1 MTPEELQSFWSNA
14 ASNTMG
20 YDPTA
25 FNTQYNVDANI
36 GGFPSFDVDSNIG
49 GFPSYN
55 VNTGVIPGAGN
66 IVDPTGGFKTDY
78 NVNPEGG
85 FKTDYQV
92 NTGGGFKTDYNVD
105 ATGGFKTDYDVSA
118 DTSIWNQNQK
128 VNPEANPWG
137 TPNYKVNPEEQIPGI
152 NNQVVP
158 SQSAFQPIQM
168 AETKESYSPFRTDY
182 QVNPDENFASTISA
196 TQGGSES
203 SGTGDYTGFGGGL
216 LFEAMNRGNAVF
228 GNPDDL
234 NFDNLQPWQQ
244 KVLQEDSGTLVPSIE
259 GNDMLDAEGVIAQNQ
274 QIADKTNPQSTTTDD
289 EEEEQSKLSKGLKA
303 LGSGFS
309 DMASNFTDNRYQYG
323 NIF

>member
-25 FNTQYNVDANI
+25 FNNQYNVDANI
-36 GGFPSFDVDSNIG
+36 GGFQSFDVDSNIG

-55 VNTGVIPGAGN
+55 VNPANAIPGTGN
-66 IVDPTGGFKTDY
+66 IVDPTGGFKTNY

-118 DTSIWNQNQK
+118 DTSIWNPNQK

-137 TPNYKVNPEEQIPGI
+137 ASNYKVNPEEQIPGI

-158 SQSAFQPIQM
+158 SQSIFTPIQM

-182 QVNPDENFASTISA
+182 QVNPDENFASTIS
-196 TQGGSES
+196 TMQGGSES
-203 SGTGDYTGFGGGL
+203 SGTGDYTGFGKTITQQGL
-216 LFEAMNRGNAVF
+216 LDEALKTRDF
-228 GNPDDL
+228 Y
-234 NFDNLQPWQQ
+234 QSQ
-244 KVLQEDSGTLVPSIE
+244 
-259 GNDMLDAEGVIAQNQ
+259 LDAIKADNFKADYKDDMFGIDDVVAQNQ
-274 QIADKTNPQSTTTDD
+274 QIADNTMPQSTAG
-289 EEEEQSKLSKGLKA
+289 EEESDEKEEESKLSKGLKA

-309 DMASNFTDNRYQYG
+309 DMAGNFTDNRYQYG

>member
-36 GGFPSFDVDSNIG
+36 GGFPSFDVDSNLG

-92 NTGGGFKTDYNVD
+92 DTGGGFKTDYNVD
-105 ATGGFKTDYDVSA
+105 ATGGFKTDYNVSA

-158 SQSAFQPIQM
+158 SQSAFKPIQM
-168 AETKESYSPFRTDY
+168 AETKESYNPFRTDY
-182 QVNPDENFASTISA
+182 QVNPDENFASTIST

-203 SGTGDYTGFGGGL
+203 SGTSDYIGKEITQQGL
-216 LFEAMNRGNAVF
+216 LDEALKSKDFYQR
-228 GNPDDL
+228 
-234 NFDNLQPWQQ
+234 Q
-244 KVLQEDSGTLVPSIE
+244 
-259 GNDMLDAEGVIAQNQ
+259 LDAIQADNADTFGVDDVIAQNQ

-289 EEEEQSKLSKGLKA
+289 DEEEEESKLSKGLKA